1 MEETGGQV
9 MKKYLNPVKW
19 KLFLRYMLILLIFVM
34 LGLFI
39 VYMFDDVLNGLII
52 DVLQLINGNPFE
64 TFSKL
69 FKIFL
74 PFIVACFCF
83 ILVYFLCK
91 DLTLSMRTLMDGMD
105 DIMRKQRNKVVF
117 PKEMRKAQGALMK
130 VVDEY
135 QAYLKSAKND
145 EEKKKDLIYLLAQ
158 DIRMPLAKIMMYLD
172 FLESEQ
178 RISSEVKMDYIVHVL
193 DESLLLE
200 DMMNEF
206 FDITRFNLQYA
217 KWTPEEM
224 FMDRMMEQVIDEC
237 YYMAEDKAMQ
247 IRLVQDS
254 HLSLY
259 ADSAKVVRVMR
270 DLINTMIYV
279 GNKGEVI
286 DISLRQRNHDYFV
299 HMQVDGPHFQSDVIA
314 HMFHNFYRLE
324 EVNDASKGHAMGLGI
339 AKQIIDMM
347 KGSIRAESIG
357 KRFSF
362 YVKIPVHEKPEDDII
377 KSGDKNESRSER
389 KVSCRN

>member
-1 MEETGGQV
+1 MYFGLV
-9 MKKYLNPVKW
+9 PVVSHSVKW
-19 KLFLRYMLILLIFVM
+19 TVPILLSGFIATGSIKGSILQLFNLILGVLIYIPFVKISEKKQTKEFVNSTKAMTADMADVYKRQMKGKLFLRYVLIMLIFVL

-69 FKIFL
+69 FKVFL

-91 DLTLSMRTLMDGMD
+91 DLTYSMRTLMDGMD

-135 QAYLKSAKND
+135 QAYLKSAKDD

-224 FMDRMMEQVIDEC
+224 FMDRMMEQVIDC
-237 YYMAEDKAMQ
+237 
-247 IRLVQDS
+247 L
-254 HLSLY
+254 LY
-259 ADSAKVVRVMR
+259 
-270 DLINTMIYV
+270 T
-279 GNKGEVI
+279 
-286 DISLRQRNHDYFV
+286 
-299 HMQVDGPHFQSDVIA
+299 
-314 HMFHNFYRLE
+314 
-324 EVNDASKGHAMGLGI
+324 
-339 AKQIIDMM
+339 
-347 KGSIRAESIG
+347 
-357 KRFSF
+357 SF
-362 YVKIPVHEKPEDDII
+362 
-377 KSGDKNESRSER
+377 
-389 KVSCRN
+389 

>member
-1 MEETGGQV
+1 MK
-9 MKKYLNPVKW
+9 KKYLNPVKW
-19 KLFLRYMLILLIFVM
+19 KVFTRYILILGIFVL
-34 LGLFI
+34 LGLGMVFL
-39 VYMFDDVLNGLII
+39 FDKVLNGFII
-52 DVLQLINGNPFE
+52 DILQLFDNNPFE

-74 PFIVACFCF
+74 PFVVACFCF
-83 ILVYFLCK
+83 VLIYFLCK
-91 DLTLSMRTLMDGMD
+91 DLVLSMRTLMDGMD
-105 DIMRKQRNKVVF
+105 DVMRKERSKITF
-117 PKEMRKAQGALMK
+117 PKEMAKAEEALMK

-135 QAYLKSAKND
+135 QNYLLSAKID

-158 DIRMPLAKIMMYLD
+158 DIRMPLAKILMYLD
-172 FLESEQ
+172 LLEHEQ

-193 DESLLLE
+193 DDSLLLE

-237 YYMAEDKAMQ
+237 YYMAEEKSMQ

-259 ADSAKVVRVMR
+259 ADSAKIARVIR
-270 DLINTMIYV
+270 DLLNTMIAL
-279 GNKGEVI
+279 GKEGETI
-286 DISLRQRNHDYFV
+286 DISQRQRKDDFLI
-299 HMQVDGPHFQSDVIA
+299 HMQVDSQHFHGDQIA

-324 EVNDASKGHAMGLGI
+324 EINGSNKGHVMGLGI
-339 AKQIIDMM
+339 AKQIVDMQ

-357 KRFSF
+357 ERFSF
-362 YVKIPVHEKPEDDII
+362 YVRIPIQVKP
-377 KSGDKNESRSER
+377 DK
-389 KVSCRN
+389 